1 MNKDKKKKIIIISS
15 AILVIVLGVIVY
27 LMINLNNKIK
37 DTIETNVF
45 DYLTTKYVSEDYD
58 LSYSPLIGILNYNS
72 DDILSSDA
80 THESFSI
87 LDLEY
92 TNFFYHSIMN
102 EDDLNNLYKSVL
114 GKSKSEVDNLYIE
127 SVSNCYYN
135 QKKLNKS
142 LNCDLICSKSE
153 SEIMEEMR
161 NKLNWINVSGEDVS
175 NFCLKN
181 ISYDENS
188 IVNKTII
195 DINKLK
201 SVFKDVTGKELD
213 VPYEI
218 VNNNSLYKYNAYV
231 VTNIKRLN
239 EYIVDIESVKYK
251 SRMGKK
257 YTLEY
262 TAKTNMDRE
271 INGVVVLQDNEN
283 SYYIL
288 SNSLETELK

>member
-1 MNKDKKKKIIIISS
+1 MIKMNEDKKKKIIIISS
-15 AILVIVLGVIVY
+15 AILVIILGVIVY
-27 LMINLNNKIK
+27 LLINLNNKIK

-58 LSYSPLIGILNYNS
+58 LSYSPLIGLLNYNS
-72 DDILSSDA
+72 DDILNQ
-80 THESFSI
+80 SFSI

-92 TNFFYHSIMN
+92 TNFFYHSIMSDN
-102 EDDLNNLYKSVL
+102 DLNNLYKSVL
-114 GKSKSEVDNLYIE
+114 GKSKNEVDNLYVE

-161 NKLNWINVSGEDVS
+161 NKLNWINVSSEDVN

-195 DINKLK
+195 DVNKLK
-201 SVFKDVTGKELD
+201 SVFKDVTGKGLD

-218 VNNNSLYKYNAYV
+218 VNNNSLYKYNAYA

-239 EYIVDIESVKYK
+239 EYIINIESVKYK
-251 SRMGKK
+251 SRIGKK

-271 INGVVVLQDNEN
+271 INGVVVLQENEN
-283 SYYIL
+283 GYYIL
-288 SNSLETELK
+288 ANSLETVLK

>member
-1 MNKDKKKKIIIISS
+1 MIKMNEDKKKKIIIISS

-27 LMINLNNKIK
+27 LLINLNNKIK

-58 LSYSPLIGILNYNS
+58 LSYSPLIGLLNYNS
-72 DDILSSDA
+72 DDILNQ
-80 THESFSI
+80 SFSI

-92 TNFFYHSIMN
+92 TNFFYHSIMSDN
-102 EDDLNNLYKSVL
+102 DLNNLYKSVL
-114 GKSKSEVDNLYIE
+114 GKSKNEVDNLYVE
-127 SVSNCYYN
+127 SISNCYYN

-161 NKLNWINVSGEDVS
+161 NKLNWINVSSEDVS

-201 SVFKDVTGKELD
+201 SVFKDVTGKGLD

-218 VNNNSLYKYNAYV
+218 VNNNSLYKYNAYA

-239 EYIVDIESVKYK
+239 EYIINIESVKYK
-251 SRMGKK
+251 SRIGKK

-271 INGVVVLQDNEN
+271 INGVVVLQENEN
-283 SYYIL
+283 GYYIL
-288 SNSLETELK
+288 ANSLETVLK

>member
-1 MNKDKKKKIIIISS
+1 MIKMNEDKKKKIIIISS

-27 LMINLNNKIK
+27 LLINLNNKIK

-58 LSYSPLIGILNYNS
+58 LSYSPLIGLLNYNS
-72 DDILSSDA
+72 DDILNQ
-80 THESFSI
+80 SFSI

-92 TNFFYHSIMN
+92 TNFFYHSIMSDN
-102 EDDLNNLYKSVL
+102 DLNNLYKSVL
-114 GKSKSEVDNLYIE
+114 GKSKNEVDNLYVE
-127 SVSNCYYN
+127 SLSNCYYN

-161 NKLNWINVSGEDVS
+161 NKLNWINVSSEDVS

-195 DINKLK
+195 DVNKLK
-201 SVFKDVTGKELD
+201 SVFKDVTGKGLD

-218 VNNNSLYKYNAYV
+218 VNNNSLYKYNAYA

-239 EYIVDIESVKYK
+239 EYIINIESVKYK
-251 SRMGKK
+251 SRIGKK

-271 INGVVVLQDNEN
+271 INGVVVLQENEN
-283 SYYIL
+283 GYYIL
-288 SNSLETELK
+288 ANSLETVLK

>member
-1 MNKDKKKKIIIISS
+1 MIKMNEDKKKKIIIISS

-27 LMINLNNKIK
+27 LLINLNNKIK

-58 LSYSPLIGILNYNS
+58 LSYSPLIGLLNYNS
-72 DDILSSDA
+72 DDILNQ
-80 THESFSI
+80 SFSI

-92 TNFFYHSIMN
+92 TNFFYHSIMSDN
-102 EDDLNNLYKSVL
+102 DLNNLYKSVL
-114 GKSKSEVDNLYIE
+114 GKSKNEVDNLYVE

-161 NKLNWINVSGEDVS
+161 NKLNWINVSSEDVS

-201 SVFKDVTGKELD
+201 SVFKDVTGKGLD

-218 VNNNSLYKYNAYV
+218 VNNNSLYKYNAYA

-239 EYIVDIESVKYK
+239 EYIINIESVKYK
-251 SRMGKK
+251 SRIGKK

-271 INGVVVLQDNEN
+271 INGVVVLQENEN
-283 SYYIL
+283 GYYIL
-288 SNSLETELK
+288 ANSLETVLK

>member
-1 MNKDKKKKIIIISS
+1 MIKMNEDKKKKIIIISS

-27 LMINLNNKIK
+27 LLINLNNKIK

-58 LSYSPLIGILNYNS
+58 LSYSPLIGLLNYNS
-72 DDILSSDA
+72 DDILNQ
-80 THESFSI
+80 SFSI

-92 TNFFYHSIMN
+92 TNFFYHSIMSDN
-102 EDDLNNLYKSVL
+102 DLNNLYKSVL
-114 GKSKSEVDNLYIE
+114 GKSKNEVDNLYVE

-161 NKLNWINVSGEDVS
+161 NKLNWINVSSEDVS

-201 SVFKDVTGKELD
+201 TVFKDVTGKGLD

-218 VNNNSLYKYNAYV
+218 VNNNSLYKYNAYA

-239 EYIVDIESVKYK
+239 EYIINIESVKYK

-271 INGVVVLQDNEN
+271 INGVVVLQENEN
-283 SYYIL
+283 GYYIL
-288 SNSLETELK
+288 SNSLETVLK

>member
-1 MNKDKKKKIIIISS
+1 MIKMNEDKKKKIIIISS
-15 AILVIVLGVIVY
+15 AILVIVLSVIVY
-27 LMINLNNKIK
+27 LLINLNNKIK

-58 LSYSPLIGILNYNS
+58 LSYSPLIGLLNYNS
-72 DDILSSDA
+72 DDILNQ
-80 THESFSI
+80 SFSI

-92 TNFFYHSIMN
+92 TNFFYHSIMSDN
-102 EDDLNNLYKSVL
+102 DLNNLYKSVL
-114 GKSKSEVDNLYIE
+114 GKSKSEVDNLYVE

-161 NKLNWINVSGEDVS
+161 NKLNWINVSSEDVS

-201 SVFKDVTGKELD
+201 SVFKDVTGKGLD

-218 VNNNSLYKYNAYV
+218 VNNNSLYKYNAYA

-239 EYIVDIESVKYK
+239 EYIINIESVKYK
-251 SRMGKK
+251 SRIGKK

-262 TAKTNMDRE
+262 TAKTNMNRE
-271 INGVVVLQDNEN
+271 INGVVVLQENEN
-283 SYYIL
+283 GYYIL
-288 SNSLETELK
+288 SNSLETVLK

>member
-1 MNKDKKKKIIIISS
+1 MIKMNEDKKKKIIIISS
-15 AILVIVLGVIVY
+15 AILVIILGVIVY
-27 LMINLNNKIK
+27 LLINLNNKIK

-58 LSYSPLIGILNYNS
+58 LSYSPLIGLLNYNS
-72 DDILSSDA
+72 DDILNQ
-80 THESFSI
+80 SFSI

-92 TNFFYHSIMN
+92 TNFFYHSIMSDN
-102 EDDLNNLYKSVL
+102 DLNNLYKSVL
-114 GKSKSEVDNLYIE
+114 GKSKNEVDNLYVE

-161 NKLNWINVSGEDVS
+161 NKLNWINVSSDDVN

-195 DINKLK
+195 DVNKLK
-201 SVFKDVTGKELD
+201 SVFKDVTGKGLD

-218 VNNNSLYKYNAYV
+218 VNNNSLYKYNAYA

-239 EYIVDIESVKYK
+239 EYIINIESVKYK
-251 SRMGKK
+251 SRIGKK

-262 TAKTNMDRE
+262 TAKTNMNRE
-271 INGVVVLQDNEN
+271 INGVVVLQENEN
-283 SYYIL
+283 GYYIL
-288 SNSLETELK
+288 ANSLETVLK

>member
-1 MNKDKKKKIIIISS
+1 MIKMNEDKKKKIIISSS

-27 LMINLNNKIK
+27 LLINLNNKIK

-45 DYLTTKYVSEDYD
+45 DYLTTKYVTEDYD
-58 LSYSPLIGILNYNS
+58 LSYSPLIGLLNYNS
-72 DDILSSDA
+72 DDILNQ
-80 THESFSI
+80 SFSI

-92 TNFFYHSIMN
+92 TNFFYHSIMSDN
-102 EDDLNNLYKSVL
+102 DLNNLYKSVL
-114 GKSKSEVDNLYIE
+114 GKSKSEVDNLYVE

-161 NKLNWINVSGEDVS
+161 NKLNWINVSSEDVS

-201 SVFKDVTGKELD
+201 TVFKDVTGKGLD

-218 VNNNSLYKYNAYV
+218 VNNNSLYKYNAYA

-239 EYIVDIESVKYK
+239 EYIINIESVKYK

-271 INGVVVLQDNEN
+271 INGVVVLQENEN
-283 SYYIL
+283 GYYIL
-288 SNSLETELK
+288 SNSLETVLK

>member
-1 MNKDKKKKIIIISS
+1 MIKMNEDKKKKIIIISS

-27 LMINLNNKIK
+27 LLINLNNKIK

-58 LSYSPLIGILNYNS
+58 LSYSPLIGLLNYNS
-72 DDILSSDA
+72 DDILNQ
-80 THESFSI
+80 SFSI

-92 TNFFYHSIMN
+92 TNFFYHSIMSDN
-102 EDDLNNLYKSVL
+102 DLNNLYKSVL
-114 GKSKSEVDNLYIE
+114 GKSKNEVDNLYVE
-127 SVSNCYYN
+127 SISNCYYN

-153 SEIMEEMR
+153 NEIMEEMR
-161 NKLNWINVSGEDVS
+161 NKLNWINVSSEDVS

-195 DINKLK
+195 DVNKLK
-201 SVFKDVTGKELD
+201 SVFKDVTGKGLD

-218 VNNNSLYKYNAYV
+218 VNNNSLYKYNAYA

-239 EYIVDIESVKYK
+239 EYIINIESVKYK
-251 SRMGKK
+251 SRIGKK

-262 TAKTNMDRE
+262 TAKTNMNRE
-271 INGVVVLQDNEN
+271 INGVVVLQENEN
-283 SYYIL
+283 GYYIL
-288 SNSLETELK
+288 ANSLETVLK

>member
-1 MNKDKKKKIIIISS
+1 MIKMNEDKKKKIIIISS

-27 LMINLNNKIK
+27 LLINLNNKIK

-58 LSYSPLIGILNYNS
+58 LSYSPLIGLLNYNS
-72 DDILSSDA
+72 DDILNQ
-80 THESFSI
+80 SFSI

-92 TNFFYHSIMN
+92 TNFFYHSIMSDN
-102 EDDLNNLYKSVL
+102 DLNNLYKSVL
-114 GKSKSEVDNLYIE
+114 GKSKSEVDNLYVE

-161 NKLNWINVSGEDVS
+161 NKLKWINVSSEDVS

-201 SVFKDVTGKELD
+201 SVFKDVTGKGLD

-218 VNNNSLYKYNAYV
+218 VNNNSLYKYNAYA

-239 EYIVDIESVKYK
+239 EYIINIESVKYK
-251 SRMGKK
+251 SRIGKK

-262 TAKTNMDRE
+262 TAKTNMNRE
-271 INGVVVLQDNEN
+271 INGVVVLQENEN
-283 SYYIL
+283 GYYIL
-288 SNSLETELK
+288 SNSLETVLK

>member
-1 MNKDKKKKIIIISS
+1 MIKMNENKKKKIIIISS
-15 AILVIVLGVIVY
+15 AILVIVLGLIVY
-27 LMINLNNKIK
+27 LLINLNNKIK

-58 LSYSPLIGILNYNS
+58 LSYSPLIGLLNYNS
-72 DDILSSDA
+72 DDILNQ
-80 THESFSI
+80 SFSI

-92 TNFFYHSIMN
+92 TNFFYHSIMSDN
-102 EDDLNNLYKSVL
+102 DLNNLYKSVL
-114 GKSKSEVDNLYIE
+114 GKSKSEVDNLYVE

-161 NKLNWINVSGEDVS
+161 NKLNWINVSSEDVS

-201 SVFKDVTGKELD
+201 SVFKDVTGKGLD

-218 VNNNSLYKYNAYV
+218 VNNNSLYKYNAYA

-239 EYIVDIESVKYK
+239 EYIINIESVKYK
-251 SRMGKK
+251 SRIGKK

-262 TAKTNMDRE
+262 TAKTNMNRE
-271 INGVVVLQDNEN
+271 INGVVVLQENEN
-283 SYYIL
+283 GYYIL
-288 SNSLETELK
+288 SNSLETVLK

>member
-1 MNKDKKKKIIIISS
+1 M
-15 AILVIVLGVIVY
+15 
-27 LMINLNNKIK
+27 
-37 DTIETNVF
+37 F
-45 DYLTTKYVSEDYD
+45 LTTKYVSEDYD
-58 LSYSPLIGILNYNS
+58 LSYSPLIGLLNYNS
-72 DDILSSDA
+72 DDILNQ
-80 THESFSI
+80 SFSI

-92 TNFFYHSIMN
+92 TNFFYHSIMSDN
-102 EDDLNNLYKSVL
+102 DLNNLYKSVL
-114 GKSKSEVDNLYIE
+114 GKSKSEVDNLYVE

-161 NKLNWINVSGEDVS
+161 NKLNWINVSSEDVS

-201 SVFKDVTGKELD
+201 SVFKDVTGKGLD

-218 VNNNSLYKYNAYV
+218 VNNNSLYKYNAYA

-239 EYIVDIESVKYK
+239 EYIINIESVKYK
-251 SRMGKK
+251 SRIGKK

-262 TAKTNMDRE
+262 TAKTNMNRE
-271 INGVVVLQDNEN
+271 INGVVVLQENEN
-283 SYYIL
+283 GYYIL
-288 SNSLETELK
+288 SNSLETVLK

>member
-1 MNKDKKKKIIIISS
+1 MIKMNENKKKKIIIISS

-27 LMINLNNKIK
+27 LLINLNNKIK

-45 DYLTTKYVSEDYD
+45 DYLSTKYVSEDYD
-58 LSYSPLIGILNYNS
+58 LSYSPLIGLLNYNS
-72 DDILSSDA
+72 DDILNQ
-80 THESFSI
+80 SFSI

-92 TNFFYHSIMN
+92 TNFFYHSIMSDN
-102 EDDLNNLYKSVL
+102 DLNNLYKSVL
-114 GKSKSEVDNLYIE
+114 GKSKSEVDNLYVE

-161 NKLNWINVSGEDVS
+161 NKLNWINVSSEDVS

-201 SVFKDVTGKELD
+201 SVFKDVTGKGLD

-218 VNNNSLYKYNAYV
+218 VNNNSLYKYNAYA

-239 EYIVDIESVKYK
+239 EYIINIESVKYK
-251 SRMGKK
+251 SRIGKK

-262 TAKTNMDRE
+262 TAKTNMNRE
-271 INGVVVLQDNEN
+271 INGVVVLQENEN
-283 SYYIL
+283 GYYIL
-288 SNSLETELK
+288 SNSLETVLK

>member
-1 MNKDKKKKIIIISS
+1 MIKMNEDKKKKIIIISS
-15 AILVIVLGVIVY
+15 AILVIVLSVIVY
-27 LMINLNNKIK
+27 LLINLNNKIK

-58 LSYSPLIGILNYNS
+58 LSYSPLIGLLNYNS
-72 DDILSSDA
+72 DDILNQ
-80 THESFSI
+80 SFSI

-92 TNFFYHSIMN
+92 TNFFYHSIMSDN
-102 EDDLNNLYKSVL
+102 DLNNLYKSVL
-114 GKSKSEVDNLYIE
+114 GKSKSEVDNLYVE

-161 NKLNWINVSGEDVS
+161 NKLNWINVSSEDVS

-201 SVFKDVTGKELD
+201 SVFKDVTGKGLD

-218 VNNNSLYKYNAYV
+218 VNNNSLYKYNAYA

-239 EYIVDIESVKYK
+239 EYIINIESVKYK
-251 SRMGKK
+251 SRIGKK

-262 TAKTNMDRE
+262 IAKTNMNRE
-271 INGVVVLQDNEN
+271 INGVVVLQENEN
-283 SYYIL
+283 GYYIL
-288 SNSLETELK
+288 SNALETVLK

>member
-1 MNKDKKKKIIIISS
+1 MIKMNEDKKKKIIIISS

-27 LMINLNNKIK
+27 LLINLNNKIK
-37 DTIETNVF
+37 DTIETNVL

-58 LSYSPLIGILNYNS
+58 LSYSPLIGLLNYNS
-72 DDILSSDA
+72 DDILNQ
-80 THESFSI
+80 SFSI

-92 TNFFYHSIMN
+92 TNFFYHSIMSDN
-102 EDDLNNLYKSVL
+102 DLNNLYKSVL
-114 GKSKSEVDNLYIE
+114 GKSKSEVDNLYVE

-142 LNCDLICSKSE
+142 LNCNLICSKSE

-161 NKLNWINVSGEDVS
+161 NKLNWINVSSEDVS

-201 SVFKDVTGKELD
+201 SVFKDVTGKGLD

-218 VNNNSLYKYNAYV
+218 VNNNSLYKYNAYA

-239 EYIVDIESVKYK
+239 EYIINIESVKYK
-251 SRMGKK
+251 SRIGKK

-262 TAKTNMDRE
+262 TAKTNMNRE
-271 INGVVVLQDNEN
+271 INGVVVLQENEN
-283 SYYIL
+283 GYYIL
-288 SNSLETELK
+288 SNSLETVLK

>member
-1 MNKDKKKKIIIISS
+1 MIKMNEDKKKKIIIISS
-15 AILVIVLGVIVY
+15 AILVIVLSVIVY
-27 LMINLNNKIK
+27 LLINLNNKIK

-58 LSYSPLIGILNYNS
+58 LSYSPLIGLLNYNS
-72 DDILSSDA
+72 DDILNQ
-80 THESFSI
+80 SFSI

-92 TNFFYHSIMN
+92 TNFFYHSIMSDN
-102 EDDLNNLYKSVL
+102 DLNNLYKSVL
-114 GKSKSEVDNLYIE
+114 GKSKSEVDNLYVE

-161 NKLNWINVSGEDVS
+161 NKLNWINVSSEDVS

-201 SVFKDVTGKELD
+201 SVFKNVTGKGLD

-218 VNNNSLYKYNAYV
+218 VNNNSLYKYNAYA

-239 EYIVDIESVKYK
+239 EYIINIESVKYK
-251 SRMGKK
+251 SRIGKK

-262 TAKTNMDRE
+262 IAKTNMNRE
-271 INGVVVLQDNEN
+271 INGVVVLQENEN
-283 SYYIL
+283 GYYIL
-288 SNSLETELK
+288 SNALETVLK

>member
-1 MNKDKKKKIIIISS
+1 MIKMNEDKQKKIIIISS

-27 LMINLNNKIK
+27 LLINLNNKIK

-58 LSYSPLIGILNYNS
+58 LSYSPLIGLLNYNS
-72 DDILSSDA
+72 DDILNQ
-80 THESFSI
+80 SFSI

-92 TNFFYHSIMN
+92 TNFFYHSIMSDN
-102 EDDLNNLYKSVL
+102 DLNNLYKSVL
-114 GKSKSEVDNLYIE
+114 GKSKSEVDNLYVE

-161 NKLNWINVSGEDVS
+161 NKLNWINVSSEDVS

-201 SVFKDVTGKELD
+201 TVFKDVTGKGLD

-218 VNNNSLYKYNAYV
+218 VNNNSLYKYNAYA

-239 EYIVDIESVKYK
+239 EYIINIESVKYK

-271 INGVVVLQDNEN
+271 INGVVVLQENEN
-283 SYYIL
+283 GYYIL
-288 SNSLETELK
+288 SNSLETVLK

>member
-1 MNKDKKKKIIIISS
+1 MIKMNEDKKKKIIIISS

-27 LMINLNNKIK
+27 LLINLNNKIK

-58 LSYSPLIGILNYNS
+58 LSYSPLIGLLNYNS
-72 DDILSSDA
+72 DDILNQ
-80 THESFSI
+80 SFSI

-92 TNFFYHSIMN
+92 TNFFYHSIMSDN
-102 EDDLNNLYKSVL
+102 DLNNLYKSVL
-114 GKSKSEVDNLYIE
+114 GKSKNEVDNLYVE
-127 SVSNCYYN
+127 SISNCYYN

-161 NKLNWINVSGEDVS
+161 NKLNWINVSSEDVS

-195 DINKLK
+195 DVNKLK
-201 SVFKDVTGKELD
+201 SVFKDVTGKGLD

-218 VNNNSLYKYNAYV
+218 VNNNSLYKYNAYA

-239 EYIVDIESVKYK
+239 EYIINIESVKYK
-251 SRMGKK
+251 SRIGKK

-271 INGVVVLQDNEN
+271 INGVVVLQENEN
-283 SYYIL
+283 GYYIL
-288 SNSLETELK
+288 ANSLETVLK

>member
-1 MNKDKKKKIIIISS
+1 MIKMNEDKKKKIIIISS

-27 LMINLNNKIK
+27 LLINLNNKIK

-58 LSYSPLIGILNYNS
+58 LSYSPLIGLLNYNS
-72 DDILSSDA
+72 DDILNQ
-80 THESFSI
+80 SFSI

-92 TNFFYHSIMN
+92 TNFFYHSIMSDN
-102 EDDLNNLYKSVL
+102 DLNNLYKSVL
-114 GKSKSEVDNLYIE
+114 GKSKNEVDNLYVE

-161 NKLNWINVSGEDVS
+161 NKLNWINVSSEDVN

-195 DINKLK
+195 DVNKLK
-201 SVFKDVTGKELD
+201 SVFKDVTGKGLD

-218 VNNNSLYKYNAYV
+218 VNNSLYKYNAYA

-239 EYIVDIESVKYK
+239 EYIINIESVKYK
-251 SRMGKK
+251 SRIGKK

-262 TAKTNMDRE
+262 TAKTNMNRE
-271 INGVVVLQDNEN
+271 INGVVVLQENEN
-283 SYYIL
+283 GYYIL
-288 SNSLETELK
+288 ANSLETVLK

>member
-1 MNKDKKKKIIIISS
+1 MIKLNENKKKKIIIISS

-27 LMINLNNKIK
+27 LLINLNNKIK

-58 LSYSPLIGILNYNS
+58 LSYSPLIGLLNYNS
-72 DDILSSDA
+72 DDILNQ
-80 THESFSI
+80 SFSI

-92 TNFFYHSIMN
+92 TNFFYHSIMSDN
-102 EDDLNNLYKSVL
+102 DLNNLYKSVL
-114 GKSKSEVDNLYIE
+114 GKSKSEVDNLYVE

-161 NKLNWINVSGEDVS
+161 NKLNWINVSSEDVS

-201 SVFKDVTGKELD
+201 SVFKDVTGKGLD

-218 VNNNSLYKYNAYV
+218 VNNNSLYKYNAYA

-239 EYIVDIESVKYK
+239 EYIINIESVKYK
-251 SRMGKK
+251 SRIGKK

-262 TAKTNMDRE
+262 TAKTNMNRE
-271 INGVVVLQDNEN
+271 INGVVVLQENEN
-283 SYYIL
+283 GYYIL
-288 SNSLETELK
+288 SNSLETVLK

>member
-1 MNKDKKKKIIIISS
+1 MIKMNEDKKKKIIIISS

-27 LMINLNNKIK
+27 LLINLNNKIK

-58 LSYSPLIGILNYNS
+58 LSYSPLIGLLNYNS
-72 DDILSSDA
+72 DDILNQ
-80 THESFSI
+80 SFSI

-92 TNFFYHSIMN
+92 TNFFYHSIMSDN
-102 EDDLNNLYKSVL
+102 DLNNLYKSVL
-114 GKSKSEVDNLYIE
+114 GKSKNEVDNLYIE
-127 SVSNCYYN
+127 SISNCHYN

-161 NKLNWINVSGEDVS
+161 NKLNWINVSSEDVN

-218 VNNNSLYKYNAYV
+218 VNNNLYKYNAYA

-239 EYIVDIESVKYK
+239 EYIINIESVKYK
-251 SRMGKK
+251 SRIGKK

-271 INGVVVLQDNEN
+271 INGVVVLQENEN
-283 SYYIL
+283 GYYIL
-288 SNSLETELK
+288 ANSLETVLK

>member
-1 MNKDKKKKIIIISS
+1 MIKMNENKKKKIIIISS

-27 LMINLNNKIK
+27 LLINLNNKIK

-58 LSYSPLIGILNYNS
+58 LSYSPLIGLLNYNS
-72 DDILSSDA
+72 DDILNQ
-80 THESFSI
+80 SFSI

-92 TNFFYHSIMN
+92 TNFFYHSIMSDN
-102 EDDLNNLYKSVL
+102 DLNNLYKSVL
-114 GKSKSEVDNLYIE
+114 GKSKSEVDNLYVE

-161 NKLNWINVSGEDVS
+161 NKLNWINVSSEDVS

-201 SVFKDVTGKELD
+201 SVFKDVTGKGLD

-218 VNNNSLYKYNAYV
+218 VNNNSLYKYNSYA

-239 EYIVDIESVKYK
+239 EYIINIESVKYK
-251 SRMGKK
+251 SRIGKK

-262 TAKTNMDRE
+262 TAKTNMNRE
-271 INGVVVLQDNEN
+271 INGVVVLQENEN
-283 SYYIL
+283 GYYIL
-288 SNSLETELK
+288 SNSLETVLK

>member
-1 MNKDKKKKIIIISS
+1 MIKMNEDKKKKIIIISS

-27 LMINLNNKIK
+27 LLINLNNKIK

-58 LSYSPLIGILNYNS
+58 LSYSPLIGLLNYNS
-72 DDILSSDA
+72 DDILNQ
-80 THESFSI
+80 SFSI

-92 TNFFYHSIMN
+92 TNFFYHSIMSDN
-102 EDDLNNLYKSVL
+102 DLNNLYKSVL
-114 GKSKSEVDNLYIE
+114 GKSKSEVDNLYVE

-161 NKLNWINVSGEDVS
+161 NKLNWINVSSEDVS

-201 SVFKDVTGKELD
+201 SVFKDVTGKGLD

-218 VNNNSLYKYNAYV
+218 VNNNSLYKYNAYA

-239 EYIVDIESVKYK
+239 EYIINIESVKYK
-251 SRMGKK
+251 SRIGKK

-262 TAKTNMDRE
+262 TAKTNMNRE
-271 INGVVVLQDNEN
+271 INGVVVLQENEN
-283 SYYIL
+283 GYYIL
-288 SNSLETELK
+288 SNSLETVLK

>member
-1 MNKDKKKKIIIISS
+1 MIKMNEDKKKKIIIISS

-27 LMINLNNKIK
+27 LLINLNSKIK

-58 LSYSPLIGILNYNS
+58 LSYSPLIGLLNYNS
-72 DDILSSDA
+72 DDILNQ
-80 THESFSI
+80 SFSI

-92 TNFFYHSIMN
+92 TNFFYHSIMSDN
-102 EDDLNNLYKSVL
+102 DLNNLYKSVL
-114 GKSKSEVDNLYIE
+114 GKSKSEVDNLYVE

-161 NKLNWINVSGEDVS
+161 NKLKWINVSSEDVS

-181 ISYDENS
+181 VSYDENS

-201 SVFKDVTGKELD
+201 SVFKDVTGKGLD

-218 VNNNSLYKYNAYV
+218 VNNNSLYKYNAYA

-239 EYIVDIESVKYK
+239 EYIINIESVKYK
-251 SRMGKK
+251 SRIGKK

-262 TAKTNMDRE
+262 IAKTNMNRE
-271 INGVVVLQDNEN
+271 INGVVVLQENEN
-283 SYYIL
+283 GYYIL
-288 SNSLETELK
+288 SNSLETVLK

>member
-1 MNKDKKKKIIIISS
+1 MIKMNEDKKKKIIIISS

-27 LMINLNNKIK
+27 LLINLNNKIK

-58 LSYSPLIGILNYNS
+58 LSYSPLIGLLNYNS
-72 DDILSSDA
+72 DDILNQ
-80 THESFSI
+80 SFSI

-92 TNFFYHSIMN
+92 TNFFYHSIMSDN
-102 EDDLNNLYKSVL
+102 DLNNLYKSVL
-114 GKSKSEVDNLYIE
+114 GKSKSEVDNLYVE

-161 NKLNWINVSGEDVS
+161 NKLNWINVSSEDVN

-201 SVFKDVTGKELD
+201 SVFKDVTGKGLD

-218 VNNNSLYKYNAYV
+218 VNNNSLYKYNAYA

-239 EYIVDIESVKYK
+239 EYIINIESVKYK
-251 SRMGKK
+251 SRIGKK

-262 TAKTNMDRE
+262 TAKTNMNRE
-271 INGVVVLQDNEN
+271 INGVVVLQENEN
-283 SYYIL
+283 GYYIL
-288 SNSLETELK
+288 SNSLETVLK

>member
-1 MNKDKKKKIIIISS
+1 MIKMNEDKKKKIIIICS

-27 LMINLNNKIK
+27 LLINLNNKIK

-58 LSYSPLIGILNYNS
+58 LSYSPLIGLLNYNS
-72 DDILSSDA
+72 DDILNQ
-80 THESFSI
+80 SFSI

-92 TNFFYHSIMN
+92 TNFFYHSIMSDN
-102 EDDLNNLYKSVL
+102 DLNNLYKSVL
-114 GKSKSEVDNLYIE
+114 GKSKNEVDNLYVE
-127 SVSNCYYN
+127 SISNCYYN

-161 NKLNWINVSGEDVS
+161 NKLNWINVSSEDVS

-201 SVFKDVTGKELD
+201 SVFKDVTGKGLD

-218 VNNNSLYKYNAYV
+218 VNNNSLYKYDAYA

-239 EYIVDIESVKYK
+239 EYIINIESVKYK

-262 TAKTNMDRE
+262 TAKTNMNRE
-271 INGVVVLQDNEN
+271 INGVVVLQENEN
-283 SYYIL
+283 GYYIL
-288 SNSLETELK
+288 SNSLETVLK

>member
-1 MNKDKKKKIIIISS
+1 MIKMNEDKKKKIIIISS

-27 LMINLNNKIK
+27 LLINLNNKIK

-58 LSYSPLIGILNYNS
+58 LSYSPLIGLLNYNS
-72 DDILSSDA
+72 DDILNQ
-80 THESFSI
+80 SFSI

-92 TNFFYHSIMN
+92 TNFFYHSIMSDN
-102 EDDLNNLYKSVL
+102 DLNNLYKSVL
-114 GKSKSEVDNLYIE
+114 GKFKSEVDNLYVE

-161 NKLNWINVSGEDVS
+161 NKLNWINVSSEDVS

-201 SVFKDVTGKELD
+201 SVFKDVTGKGLD

-218 VNNNSLYKYNAYV
+218 VNNNSLYKYNAYA

-239 EYIVDIESVKYK
+239 EYIINIESVKYK
-251 SRMGKK
+251 SRIGKK

-262 TAKTNMDRE
+262 TAKTNMNRE
-271 INGVVVLQDNEN
+271 INGVVVLQENEN
-283 SYYIL
+283 GYYIL
-288 SNSLETELK
+288 SNSLETVLK

>member
-1 MNKDKKKKIIIISS
+1 MIKMNENKKKKIIIISS

-27 LMINLNNKIK
+27 LLINLNNKIK

-58 LSYSPLIGILNYNS
+58 LSYSPLIGLLNYNS
-72 DDILSSDA
+72 DDILNQ
-80 THESFSI
+80 SFSI

-92 TNFFYHSIMN
+92 TNFFYHSIMSDN
-102 EDDLNNLYKSVL
+102 DLNNLYKSVL
-114 GKSKSEVDNLYIE
+114 GKSKSEVDNLYVE

-161 NKLNWINVSGEDVS
+161 NKLNWINVSSEDVS

-201 SVFKDVTGKELD
+201 SVFKDVTGKGLD

-218 VNNNSLYKYNAYV
+218 VNNNSLYKYNAYA

-239 EYIVDIESVKYK
+239 EYIINIESVKYK
-251 SRMGKK
+251 SRIGKK

-262 TAKTNMDRE
+262 TAKTNMNRE
-271 INGVVVLQDNEN
+271 INGVVVLQEN
-283 SYYIL
+283 ANGYYIL
-288 SNSLETELK
+288 SNSLETVLK

>member
-1 MNKDKKKKIIIISS
+1 MIKMNENKKKKIIIISS

-27 LMINLNNKIK
+27 LLINLNNKIK

-58 LSYSPLIGILNYNS
+58 LSYSPLIGLLNYNS
-72 DDILSSDA
+72 DDILNQ
-80 THESFSI
+80 SFSI

-92 TNFFYHSIMN
+92 TNFFYHSIMSDN
-102 EDDLNNLYKSVL
+102 DLNNLYKSVL
-114 GKSKSEVDNLYIE
+114 GKSKSEVDNLYVE

-161 NKLNWINVSGEDVS
+161 NKLNWINVSSEDVS

-181 ISYDENS
+181 INYDENS

-201 SVFKDVTGKELD
+201 SVFKDVTGKGLD

-218 VNNNSLYKYNAYV
+218 VNNNSLYKYNAYA

-239 EYIVDIESVKYK
+239 EYIINIESVKYK
-251 SRMGKK
+251 SRIGKK

-262 TAKTNMDRE
+262 TAKTNMNRE
-271 INGVVVLQDNEN
+271 INGVVVLQENEN
-283 SYYIL
+283 GYYIL
-288 SNSLETELK
+288 SNSLETVLK

>member
-1 MNKDKKKKIIIISS
+1 MIKMNEDKKKKIIIISS

-27 LMINLNNKIK
+27 LLINLNNKIK

-58 LSYSPLIGILNYNS
+58 LSYSPLIGLLNYNS
-72 DDILSSDA
+72 DDILNQ
-80 THESFSI
+80 SFSI

-92 TNFFYHSIMN
+92 TNFFYHSIMSDN
-102 EDDLNNLYKSVL
+102 DLNNLYKSVL
-114 GKSKSEVDNLYIE
+114 GKSKSEVDNLYVE

-161 NKLNWINVSGEDVS
+161 NKLNWINVSSEDVS

-201 SVFKDVTGKELD
+201 TVFKDVTGKGLD

-218 VNNNSLYKYNAYV
+218 VNNNSLYKYNAYA

-239 EYIVDIESVKYK
+239 EYIINIESVKYK

-271 INGVVVLQDNEN
+271 INGVVVLQENEN
-283 SYYIL
+283 GYYIL
-288 SNSLETELK
+288 SNSLETVLK

>member
-1 MNKDKKKKIIIISS
+1 MIKMNENKKKKIIIISS

-27 LMINLNNKIK
+27 LLINLNNKIK

-45 DYLTTKYVSEDYD
+45 DYLTTKYVSENYD
-58 LSYSPLIGILNYNS
+58 LSYYPLIGLLNYNS
-72 DDILSSDA
+72 DDILNQ
-80 THESFSI
+80 SFSI

-92 TNFFYHSIMN
+92 TNFFYHSIMSDN
-102 EDDLNNLYKSVL
+102 DLNNLYKSVL
-114 GKSKSEVDNLYIE
+114 GKSKSEVDNLYVE

-161 NKLNWINVSGEDVS
+161 NKLNWINVSSEDVS

-201 SVFKDVTGKELD
+201 SVFKDVTGKGLD

-218 VNNNSLYKYNAYV
+218 VNNNSLYKYNAYA

-239 EYIVDIESVKYK
+239 EYIINIESVKYK
-251 SRMGKK
+251 SRIGKK

-262 TAKTNMDRE
+262 TAKTNMNRE
-271 INGVVVLQDNEN
+271 INGVVVLQENEN
-283 SYYIL
+283 GYYIL
-288 SNSLETELK
+288 SNSLETVLK